1 MDALLYREALWR
13 FMQSVGVTVL
23 LTVLHASE
31 YTRESQ
37 TLVLGRNFLSFALQF
52 AGANVSVR

>member
-1 MDALLYREALWR
+1 
-13 FMQSVGVTVL
+13 MQSVGVTVL